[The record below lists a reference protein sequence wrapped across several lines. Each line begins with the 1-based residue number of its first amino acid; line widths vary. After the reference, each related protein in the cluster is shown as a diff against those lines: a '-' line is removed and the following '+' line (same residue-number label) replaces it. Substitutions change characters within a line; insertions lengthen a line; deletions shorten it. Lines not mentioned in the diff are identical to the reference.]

1 MVSNE
6 IEYICFQNERG
17 HVSKPQPKE
26 FSYVHKPTLAHSN
39 DICHLFYIYL
49 YFFSWELKF
58 ATKLHFNS
66 IMGTKNENIRCM
78 TNPCKVLGQ
87 LCQSRGCPP
96 DPNSMHVWYSPTFPF
111 GEAQIH
117 LKWKHF
123 SHLEKMQPCWHRGAR
138 AIFTNFQFA
147 LGPLIPLYKLFSLIF
162 PNLISQIASIA
173 LFEGP

>member
-1 MVSNE
+1 MKTLFVWTGHPCESYT
-6 IEYICFQNERG
+6 IRKLRGGKYIYFQNERG
-17 HVSKPQPKE
+17 HVSKPQSKE

-66 IMGTKNENIRCM
+66 IMCTKNENIRCM

-117 LKWKHF
+117 LKWKDF
-123 SHLEKMQPCWHRGAR
+123 SHLEKMQPCWHRGLFLP
-138 AIFTNFQFA
+138 IFNLHLVHLFLSTNFSA
-147 LGPLIPLYKLFSLIF
+147 
-162 PNLISQIASIA
+162 
-173 LFEGP
+173 